1 MKNYIQQN
9 SSKSYKLFKKQYIV
23 GYPTPKNSLK
33 FVTKVLKIQCE
44 VKITAKVCRLGSIHL
59 WHPVDGARGVQVKNG
74 QNSDGSGWLQGE
86 GGGDPQKLDVQSYN

>member
-33 FVTKVLKIQCE
+33 FVTKKF
-44 VKITAKVCRLGSIHL
+44 
-59 WHPVDGARGVQVKNG
+59 
-74 QNSDGSGWLQGE
+74 
-86 GGGDPQKLDVQSYN
+86 